1 MSKLLLSVL
10 GDYNRQLSATL
21 LQAAQQWPN
30 LYGVEDERLSEDE
43 FEKWREALLT
53 AMTDLEQ
60 LKKLLA
66 RSVDQSQAVA
76 LHPVQCGE
84 EKYLKR

>member
-10 GDYNRQLSATL
+10 GYYNQQLSATL

-43 FEKWREALLT
+43 FEKRREALLT
-53 AMTDLEQ
+53 AMTYLEQ

-66 RSVDQSQAVA
+66 RSVDQSRAMA
-76 LHPVQCGE
+76 RHPVQCGGK
-84 EKYLKR
+84 KYLKR